1 MFPHDTRRWLMA
13 MEIVCRLH
21 GDDVR
26 KGTDIPYIS
35 HLLQVAGMVVEA
47 GGDEEQALAAL
58 LHDVLED
65 HGEDIS
71 LGEIREKFG
80 VRVAGIVDDCSDA
93 VITKDNPEKG
103 PWRQR
108 KEAYLARVGHKS
120 RDSLLVSTADKVH
133 NARAIADDYMRLG
146 NALWVRFNGGEDGT
160 KWYYLRLVEELSKV
174 WPENPLLPAL
184 RREVGRFT
192 GA

>member
-1 MFPHDTRRWLMA
+1 